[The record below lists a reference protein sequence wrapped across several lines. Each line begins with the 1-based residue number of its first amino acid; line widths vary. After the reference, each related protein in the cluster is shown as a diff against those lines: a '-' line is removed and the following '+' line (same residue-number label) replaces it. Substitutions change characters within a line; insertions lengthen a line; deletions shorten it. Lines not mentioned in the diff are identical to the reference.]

1 MNDIKRSII
10 LVVVLVVI
18 GGTIWFLESKKPL
31 ELSGPAAN
39 VLNSPILSSGTASSS
54 ESRGGIL
61 TEKAK
66 EFPKAKEIVD
76 PTGFINTPPF
86 KLSDIVGKK
95 VILIDF
101 WTYSCINCIRTL
113 PYLKAWYQKYKD
125 YGLEI
130 VGVHT
135 PEFDFE
141 KDYGNVSQAVKK
153 DGISYPVVLDSNYGT
168 WNAYNNQYWPNEYLI
183 DIDGYIVHN
192 SIGEGNYSE
201 TEQAIQKALI
211 ERAQVLGLPNNIPTT
226 ITNPSDLITM
236 NANDVQSPET
246 YFGSQRNQFLGN
258 GSQSLVGVQNL
269 NIPSSIST
277 NTLYLGGSW
286 NFQNQYAEA
295 TSSGSVVFE
304 FNAKNVYFVA
314 SSNGG
319 AKIKVSIDGQSLGSE
334 AGADVSPD
342 GTVLI
347 KENRLYSLINGSSY
361 GQHTLKS
368 ELESGT
374 LDAYTFTFG

>member
-183 DIDGYIVHN
+183 DR
-192 SIGEGNYSE
+192 IGLSDF
-201 TEQAIQKALI
+201 TCWC
-211 ERAQVLGLPNNIPTT
+211 ER
-226 ITNPSDLITM
+226 
-236 NANDVQSPET
+236 
-246 YFGSQRNQFLGN
+246 RR
-258 GSQSLVGVQNL
+258 
-269 NIPSSIST
+269 ST
-277 NTLYLGGSW
+277 G
-286 NFQNQYAEA
+286 
-295 TSSGSVVFE
+295 
-304 FNAKNVYFVA
+304 KH
-314 SSNGG
+314 
-319 AKIKVSIDGQSLGSE
+319 
-334 AGADVSPD
+334 
-342 GTVLI
+342 
-347 KENRLYSLINGSSY
+347 R
-361 GQHTLKS
+361 
-368 ELESGT
+368 
-374 LDAYTFTFG
+374 